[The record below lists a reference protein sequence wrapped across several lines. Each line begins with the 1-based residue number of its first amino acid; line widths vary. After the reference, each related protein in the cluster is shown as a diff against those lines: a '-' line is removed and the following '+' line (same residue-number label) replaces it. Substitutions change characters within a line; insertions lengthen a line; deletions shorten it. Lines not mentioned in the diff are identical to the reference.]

1 MFTNSYFT
9 AELGRDRQREMLA
22 RAEDQRI
29 ARQLRARSRAAQS
42 GAAESAGRPSRRLRR
57 ALRTVFA

>member
-22 RAEDQRI
+22 RAERQRV
-29 ARQLRARSRAAQS
+29 ARQFHAQSRAAKS
-42 GAAESAGRPSRRLRR
+42 VERPRRRLRR
-57 ALRTVFA
+57 ALRVVFSSQ

>member
-22 RAEDQRI
+22 RAERQRV
-29 ARQLRARSRAAQS
+29 ARQFHAQSRAAKS
-42 GAAESAGRPSRRLRR
+42 VERPRRRLRR
-57 ALRTVFA
+57 ALRVVFS